1 MTPWS
6 CLRFSESRM
15 KTTCIKR
22 PLSIFSEKKKCA
34 WYVNDGFSINRT
46 NLNLVDHDFMR
57 FMVFQWIVFFF
68 FCGSALLVGNKRDL
82 TQRRVVKEDE
92 GEEMAKKLGMSFC
105 ECSAVSHSE
114 WGNVGLTVWLAF
126 GDGLKKK
133 VQSTRKKTQAFISV
147 AFIWS
152 FIQSC
157 FVTYIMNQ
165 DRFQSCILITKRA
178 IETIIWWHWAQSN
191 RDIRWWRGAAQK
203 LVEFV
208 YSCQGSR
215 AH

>member
-22 PLSIFSEKKKCA
+22 PLSIFFWKNIVLDMWMMASVSTER
-34 WYVNDGFSINRT
+34 I
-46 NLNLVDHDFMR
+46 
-57 FMVFQWIVFFF
+57 WIWLIMISWGSWCLFLIV
-68 FCGSALLVGNKRDL
+68 CGSALLVGNKKDL

-114 WGNVGLTVWLAF
+114 WGNMGLTVWLAF

-133 VQSTRKKTQAFISV
+133 YKYKEEDTSFYQCGFHLVFYSKLFRHIHHESRQVSV
-147 AFIWS
+147 MYS
-152 FIQSC
+152 HHK
-157 FVTYIMNQ
+157 
-165 DRFQSCILITKRA
+165 KRA

-191 RDIRWWRGAAQK
+191 RDIRWWRGAA
-203 LVEFV
+203 
-208 YSCQGSR
+208 
-215 AH
+215 